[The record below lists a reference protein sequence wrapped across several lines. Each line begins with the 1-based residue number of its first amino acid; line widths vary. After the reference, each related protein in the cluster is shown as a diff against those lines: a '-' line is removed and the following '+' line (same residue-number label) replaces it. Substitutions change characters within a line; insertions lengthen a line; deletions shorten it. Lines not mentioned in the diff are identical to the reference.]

1 VLAGGGGL
9 LRGMDRRLAS
19 ETGLHVAVA
28 ESALT
33 CVVLGAGAALDE
45 LDSLKRAGSNARRG
59 RGQRRFGRR

>member
-1 VLAGGGGL
+1 
-9 LRGMDRRLAS
+9 MDQRLAS

-28 ESALT
+28 ESPLT

-45 LDSLKRAGSNARRG
+45 LESLKRAGSEARRG